1 MEVIEVSGYVAEE
14 KLAIAKVMQV
24 HDVLKTRR
32 AFVSFQNYLI
42 PFCIKQTAVK
52 AENITITDAA
62 LMRLIKAYCRE
73 SGVRNLQKHIEKVE
87 KALSARRDRILAMP
101 CRSSAKWPSKL

>member
-24 HDVLKTRR
+24 HDNYGRR
-32 AFVSFQNYLI
+32 TYSFQNYLI
-42 PFCIKQTAVK
+42 PFSVKQTAVK
-52 AENITITDAA
+52 PENITITDSA

-73 SGVRNLQKHIEKVE
+73 SGVRNLQKHVEKV
-87 KALSARRDRILAMP
+87 KKSLFTR
-101 CRSSAKWPSKL
+101 